1 MPPLF
6 LLRHGQTVWNREGR
20 MQGRLD
26 SPLTPLGQV
35 QAARQG
41 AILRANGAAFPARTS
56 PRGRARTT
64 AALAGLAPKID
75 DRLAEISMG
84 DWEGTT
90 QARHAPGV
98 SWKFAAPGGET
109 QAALL
114 NRIDAFLDSLS
125 GPTIVVT
132 HGVILIA
139 LEAVLTG
146 RALEDWDWM
155 HDPQGVVLVVDA
167 GESRILR

>member
-41 AILRANGAAFPARTS
+41 AILRANGVAFPARTS

-64 AALAGLAPKID
+64 AALAGLAS
-75 DRLAEISMG
+75 LAFYEHAFV
-84 DWEGTT
+84 
-90 QARHAPGV
+90 QAGQSVPLA
-98 SWKFAAPGGET
+98 
-109 QAALL
+109 
-114 NRIDAFLDSLS
+114 
-125 GPTIVVT
+125 
-132 HGVILIA
+132 
-139 LEAVLTG
+139 
-146 RALEDWDWM
+146 
-155 HDPQGVVLVVDA
+155 
-167 GESRILR
+167 